1 MAVDTGGDV
10 AVELPMSTVSV
21 PRCVL
26 REVLEDGCCPLH
38 LRVQLARVLRGNTCG
53 AAVDSQRVE
62 TPPCEAL
69 LDAGLDG
76 TLDAGCT
83 SAIAAFMSH
92 EDLLATRAAGT
103 EPLCSMMRR
112 PLVEDSSS
120 AVAPS
125 ARSQLP
131 GAAELDGG
139 LGDLDHLASIAV
151 AATRGDNELLEVAR
165 HLQLVDGPE
174 NQGSAAPAGL
184 SALANVHRRIR
195 VRLWLRRLAELT
207 AGGIDEDIFESS
219 VRSFVDDALR
229 RRLEA
234 EVAAAKRGMEGEVR
248 TAKAN
253 MLQCVQAISEEVDRR
268 VREKVAALQEEFDRR
283 AGEQA
288 HGLREMVEQRV
299 SEQTLALQAEVNRR
313 TDCVREA
320 VEQRAR
326 EQEEAAARLHAE
338 VARIRGVLEERVREQ
353 EDVAQRLTNELTT
366 LRSKFFEITGEREA
380 LEARVAEQEALAV
393 RLQSELDTLQAA
405 CQHLGLPRSALCR
418 GSPNRGQQASPSTSA
433 GGSASQSCCWRGLR
447 RLLG

>member
-1 MAVDTGGDV
+1 MAADTGGDI
-10 AVELPMSTVSV
+10 AIELPMSTVAV

-38 LRVQLARVLRGNTCG
+38 LRIQLARVLRGNTS
-53 AAVDSQRVE
+53 AAARADGQKMD
-62 TPPCEAL
+62 TTPCEAL

-76 TLDAGCT
+76 ILDAGCT

-112 PLVEDSSS
+112 PLVEESSS
-120 AVAPS
+120 AAVPAV
-125 ARSQLP
+125 RSQLP
-131 GAAELDGG
+131 GPAAHGEG
-139 LGDLDHLASIAV
+139 LTDMDHLASIAV
-151 AATRGDNELLEVAR
+151 AATRGDNELLEA
-165 HLQLVDGPE
+165 LQLVDGPE
-174 NQGSAAPAGL
+174 NQGSVPAAL

-195 VRLWLRRLAELT
+195 VRLWLRRLAEIT
-207 AGGIDEDIFESS
+207 AGGADEDIFETS

-268 VREKVAALQEEFDRR
+268 VRDKVAALQEEFDRR

-338 VARIRGVLEERVREQ
+338 VANIRSVLEERVREQ
-353 EDVAQRLTNELTT
+353 EDVAHRLTNELTT
-366 LRSKFFEITGEREA
+366 LRTKFFDITGEREA

-393 RLQSELDTLQAA
+393 RLQSELDSLQAA
-405 CQHLGLPRSALCR
+405 CQHLGLPRSAICR
-418 GSPNRGQQASPSTSA
+418 GDPNT
-433 GGSASQSCCWRGLR
+433 GSAAGCRVK
-447 RLLG
+447 